1 MSISNMSIRIDSD
14 VKAKAQ
20 ALFSALG
27 IDMTTAI
34 NIFLRQAIQHQGI
47 PFNVTLT
54 KPNQETLDAMAEV
67 VENPYVRQKTT
78 ITIRL
83 DKETVDYFKN
93 LSAEIKIPYQRLMSA
108 YLTDCAMKQRKPVLA
123 WTE

>member
-1 MSISNMSIRIDSD
+1 MSTSNMSIRIDSD

-67 VENPYVRQKTT
+67 VDMKIHPEKYKGYADV
-78 ITIRL
+78 
-83 DKETVDYFKN
+83 DEMMKEL
-93 LSAEIKIPYQRLMSA
+93 LS
-108 YLTDCAMKQRKPVLA
+108 
-123 WTE
+123 

>member
-1 MSISNMSIRIDSD
+1 MSTSNMSIRIDSD

-67 VENPYVRQKTT
+67 VDMKIHPEKYKGYTDV
-78 ITIRL
+78 
-83 DKETVDYFKN
+83 DKMMKEL
-93 LSAEIKIPYQRLMSA
+93 LS
-108 YLTDCAMKQRKPVLA
+108 
-123 WTE
+123 

>member
-1 MSISNMSIRIDSD
+1 MSTSNMSIRIDSD

-34 NIFLRQAIQHQGI
+34 NIFLRQAIQPQGI

-67 VENPYVRQKTT
+67 VDMKIHPEKYKGYTDV
-78 ITIRL
+78 
-83 DKETVDYFKN
+83 DEMMKEL
-93 LSAEIKIPYQRLMSA
+93 LS
-108 YLTDCAMKQRKPVLA
+108 
-123 WTE
+123 

>member
-1 MSISNMSIRIDSD
+1 MSTSNMSIRIDSD

-47 PFNVTLT
+47 PFSITLT

-67 VENPYVRQKTT
+67 IDFSRYRQY
-78 ITIRL
+78 IIQPVSCR
-83 DKETVDYFKN
+83 
-93 LSAEIKIPYQRLMSA
+93 AA
-108 YLTDCAMKQRKPVLA
+108 RKP
-123 WTE
+123 

>member
-1 MSISNMSIRIDSD
+1 MSTSNMSIRIDSD
-14 VKAKAQ
+14 VKVKAQ

-67 VENPYVRQKTT
+67 VDMKIHPEKYKGYTDV
-78 ITIRL
+78 
-83 DKETVDYFKN
+83 DEMMKEL
-93 LSAEIKIPYQRLMSA
+93 LS
-108 YLTDCAMKQRKPVLA
+108 
-123 WTE
+123 

>member
-1 MSISNMSIRIDSD
+1 MSIRIDSD

-47 PFNVTLT
+47 PFN
-54 KPNQETLDAMAEV
+54 EDAPFILAAIG
-67 VENPYVRQKTT
+67 NTSSSR
-78 ITIRL
+78 
-83 DKETVDYFKN
+83 
-93 LSAEIKIPYQRLMSA
+93 SAAQQHGSPDMYSGFH
-108 YLTDCAMKQRKPVLA
+108 VF
-123 WTE
+123 

>member
-1 MSISNMSIRIDSD
+1 MSTSNMSIRIDSD

-67 VENPYVRQKTT
+67 VDMKIHPEKYKGYTDV
-78 ITIRL
+78 
-83 DKETVDYFKN
+83 DEMMKELV
-93 LSAEIKIPYQRLMSA
+93 S
-108 YLTDCAMKQRKPVLA
+108 
-123 WTE
+123 

>member
-1 MSISNMSIRIDSD
+1 MSTSNMSIRIDSD

-47 PFNVTLT
+47 PF
-54 KPNQETLDAMAEV
+54 KRMSGIHIA
-67 VENPYVRQKTT
+67 
-78 ITIRL
+78 
-83 DKETVDYFKN
+83 
-93 LSAEIKIPYQRLMSA
+93 IPVFSKGYRP
-108 YLTDCAMKQRKPVLA
+108 KQGKVAP
-123 WTE
+123 

>member
-1 MSISNMSIRIDSD
+1 MSTSNMSIRIDSD
-14 VKAKAQ
+14 VKVKAQ

-47 PFNVTLT
+47 PFNITLT

-67 VENPYVRQKTT
+67 ADMKRHPEKYKGYA
-78 ITIRL
+78 
-83 DKETVDYFKN
+83 DADAMMKEL
-93 LSAEIKIPYQRLMSA
+93 LS
-108 YLTDCAMKQRKPVLA
+108 
-123 WTE
+123 

>member
-1 MSISNMSIRIDSD
+1 MSTSNMSIRIDSD

-34 NIFLRQAIQHQGI
+34 NFFLRQAIQHQGI

-67 VENPYVRQKTT
+67 VDMKIHPEKYKGYTDV
-78 ITIRL
+78 
-83 DKETVDYFKN
+83 DEMMKEL
-93 LSAEIKIPYQRLMSA
+93 LS
-108 YLTDCAMKQRKPVLA
+108 
-123 WTE
+123 

>member
-1 MSISNMSIRIDSD
+1 MSIRIDSD

-67 VENPYVRQKTT
+67 VDMKIHPEKYKGNTDV
-78 ITIRL
+78 
-83 DKETVDYFKN
+83 DEMMKEL
-93 LSAEIKIPYQRLMSA
+93 LS
-108 YLTDCAMKQRKPVLA
+108 
-123 WTE
+123 

>member
-1 MSISNMSIRIDSD
+1 MSTSNMSIRIDSD

-54 KPNQETLDAMAEV
+54 KPNQETLDAMSEV
-67 VENPYVRQKTT
+67 VDMKIHPEKYKGYTDV
-78 ITIRL
+78 
-83 DKETVDYFKN
+83 DEMMKEL
-93 LSAEIKIPYQRLMSA
+93 LS
-108 YLTDCAMKQRKPVLA
+108 
-123 WTE
+123 

>member
-1 MSISNMSIRIDSD
+1 MSIRIDSD

>member
-1 MSISNMSIRIDSD
+1 MSTSNMSIRIDSD

-34 NIFLRQAIQHQGI
+34 NIFLRKAIQHQGI

-67 VENPYVRQKTT
+67 VDMKIHPEKYKGYTDV
-78 ITIRL
+78 
-83 DKETVDYFKN
+83 DEMMKEL
-93 LSAEIKIPYQRLMSA
+93 LS
-108 YLTDCAMKQRKPVLA
+108 
-123 WTE
+123 

>member
-1 MSISNMSIRIDSD
+1 MSTSNMSIRIDSD

-47 PFNVTLT
+47 PFREYCIKNVI
-54 KPNQETLDAMAEV
+54 MA
-67 VENPYVRQKTT
+67 Y
-78 ITIRL
+78 
-83 DKETVDYFKN
+83 
-93 LSAEIKIPYQRLMSA
+93 SS
-108 YLTDCAMKQRKPVLA
+108 
-123 WTE
+123 

>member
-1 MSISNMSIRIDSD
+1 MSTSNMSIRIDSD

-47 PFNVTLT
+47 PFSITLT

-67 VENPYVRQKTT
+67 VDMKIHPEKYKGYTDV
-78 ITIRL
+78 
-83 DKETVDYFKN
+83 DEMMKEL
-93 LSAEIKIPYQRLMSA
+93 LS
-108 YLTDCAMKQRKPVLA
+108 
-123 WTE
+123 